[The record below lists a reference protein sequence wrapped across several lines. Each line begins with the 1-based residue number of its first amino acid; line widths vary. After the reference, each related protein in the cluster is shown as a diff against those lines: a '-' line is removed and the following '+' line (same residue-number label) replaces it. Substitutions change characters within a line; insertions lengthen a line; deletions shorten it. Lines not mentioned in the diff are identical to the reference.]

1 MLPESEKCMREILR
15 VSKRINSKKFTTLQE
30 GMRLIR
36 NETLLL
42 KKFSLYAG
50 KELHER
56 HPRYFDQHY

>member
-1 MLPESEKCMREILR
+1 MLTKSEKCMQEILR

-36 NETLLL
+36 TETLLL

-50 KELHER
+50 EELYGR
-56 HPRYFDQHY
+56 HPRYFDRYY

>member
-1 MLPESEKCMREILR
+1 MREILR

-36 NETLLL
+36 TETLLL

-50 KELHER
+50 EELHGR
-56 HPRYFDQHY
+56 HPRYFDRHF

>member
-1 MLPESEKCMREILR
+1 MLPKSEKCMQEILK

-36 NETLLL
+36 TETLLL
-42 KKFSLYAG
+42 KKFSFYAG

-56 HPRYFDQHY
+56 HPRYFDRHY

>member
-42 KKFSLYAG
+42 KKFSIN
-50 KELHER
+50 
-56 HPRYFDQHY
+56 DS